1 MTSTQEIPFPTFA
14 RIYPEQQY
22 QLAAWSQQFQIT
34 EKEIYTLLKIAGP
47 VEKDVYDYLQKL
59 RPAPVRSS
67 VTYEQLLSRFQAFVD
82 TSIRNYFED
91 YKRSLAMEEEDVF
104 HGHCWDLLLNEIV
117 EEAGH
122 LINDYADCFDK
133 EKLLQDFKQISA
145 VSLLVPERKSA

>member
-1 MTSTQEIPFPTFA
+1 MTNTLEIPFPTFA

-22 QLAAWSQQFQIT
+22 QLAAWSQQFHIT

-59 RPAPVRSS
+59 RPVPLRAS
-67 VTYEQLLSRFQAFVD
+67 VNYDELLSSFQAFVD

-91 YKRSLAMEEEDVF
+91 YKRSLSLKEEDGF
-104 HGHCWDLLLNEIV
+104 HWHCWDLLLNEIV

-122 LINDYADCFDK
+122 VIDDYADCFDR
-133 EKLLQDFKQISA
+133 ETLLQDLKRISE
-145 VSLLVPERKSA
+145 VSLLASKKNSA

>member
-1 MTSTQEIPFPTFA
+1 MTTTLEIPFPAFT

-59 RPAPVRSS
+59 RPSPVRSF
-67 VTYEQLLSRFQAFVD
+67 VTYDQLLSRFQAFID
-82 TSIRNYFED
+82 TSIKNYFED
-91 YKRSLAMEEEDVF
+91 YRQSLGTDSEDGL
-104 HGHCWDLLLNEIV
+104 HGHCWELLLNEVV

-122 LINDYADCFDK
+122 LINDYSECFDK
-133 EKLLQDFKQISA
+133 EKLLGDLKQISETC
-145 VSLLVPERKSA
+145 LLGPNRIL